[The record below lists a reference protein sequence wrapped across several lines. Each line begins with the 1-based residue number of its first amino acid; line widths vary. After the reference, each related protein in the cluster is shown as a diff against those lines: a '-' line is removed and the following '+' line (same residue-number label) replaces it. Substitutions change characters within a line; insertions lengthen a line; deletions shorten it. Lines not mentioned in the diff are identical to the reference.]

1 MNLNRVMFGR
11 INIGSKRHSLG
22 QANLATL
29 LIRMRSILDSARVD
43 SKEVLITVEMS
54 TSALPESS
62 TFSRESQIEQSLASL
77 MITDADEESPFP
89 GITIG
94 RVAEVMSSPEYQGY
108 ALVCEPDKRIGVPD
122 SHIELLRTQYQLFA
136 PDCFEHFP
144 RWVDS

>member
-1 MNLNRVMFGR
+1 MNPTRKMFGR
-11 INIGSKRHSLG
+11 ITINGKRESLG
-22 QANLATL
+22 ASPYPI
-29 LIRMRSILDSARVD
+29 LIQRAIQLMDRSRVD
-43 SKEVLITVEMS
+43 GKEIFVTFEIS
-54 TSALPESS
+54 SIPLPEASI
-62 TFSRESQIEQSLASL
+62 FSRESQIEQSLASL

-144 RWVDS
+144 KWVD